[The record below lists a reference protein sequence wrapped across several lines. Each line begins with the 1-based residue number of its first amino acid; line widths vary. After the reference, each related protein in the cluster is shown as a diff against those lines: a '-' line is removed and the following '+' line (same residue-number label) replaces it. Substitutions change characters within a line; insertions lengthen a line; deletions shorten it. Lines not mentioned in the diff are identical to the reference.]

1 MKPNPA
7 VWFEIY
13 VQDLARAK
21 KFYLPGH
28 RHRGKHVRPALD
40 EMNHPVACGDTPP

>member
-1 MKPNPA
+1 MKKNNPA

-13 VQDLARAK
+13 VQN
-21 KFYLPGH
+21 
-28 RHRGKHVRPALD
+28 LD